1 MINRKRASVVF
12 TFLPFLMFLF
22 NLVGCGYTLQGSGSV
37 LPPDVKKIYIPFVEN
52 DSTEGAI
59 ANLFT
64 ESLRDQFERY
74 GVVTVTNT
82 RAESDAELLAR
93 IKKVTRNTRSTTART
108 DVADQFDTTLTLD
121 VRLLKKNGT
130 PLWVNQDLQVST
142 QVAASTTGLV
152 SSSANF
158 AGGLTT
164 SSELARLDPRQFARS
179 QEQVALQTLAQ
190 NAATLIYN
198 SAVAP
203 DF

>member
-1 MINRKRASVVF
+1 MTASKFITRILLLIN
-12 TFLPFLMFLF
+12 LIILC
-22 NLVGCGYTLQGSGSV
+22 GCGYTLQGSGSV
-37 LPPDVKKIYIPFVEN
+37 LPPDIKKIYIPFVEN
-52 DSTEGAI
+52 DSTDGAI

-74 GVVTVTNT
+74 GVVTVTNS

-93 IKKVTRNTRSTTART
+93 IKQVNRSTRSVTSET
-108 DVADQFDTTLTLD
+108 DIADQFDTTLVID

-130 PLWVNQDLQVST
+130 PLWVNPDLQVST
-142 QVAASTTGLV
+142 QVAASQGGLV
-152 SSSANF
+152 ASSSSF

-164 SSELARLDPRQFARS
+164 SSELSQLDPRQFARS
-179 QEQVALQTLAQ
+179 QEQVALEKLAQ
-190 NAATLIYN
+190 NAAQLIYN